1 MPIKRERLSNQ
12 VLLEVKKIIHEKG
25 YTPGDRFYSEGELV
39 SMFDVSRS
47 SIREAIRSLEVSG
60 VLTVQ
65 QGKGI
70 FIADPHREEHQ
81 VFAQWLLEN
90 ETSLEEH
97 FEMRLIIDPK
107 AAGYAARKADKTDI
121 RKLEDICDEFR
132 QMVGNGS
139 VIDMIKLDE
148 RFHLQL
154 AKSTKNRTL
163 YMIMKTMTESL
174 PEGWISSLNVPGRI
188 EKSVH
193 EHQGIIEAIKLQN
206 AELAE
211 QRMESHLRTALE
223 EIHAAMQ
230 KRQVKN

>member
-1 MPIKRERLSNQ
+1 VPIKRERLSNQ
-12 VLLEVKKIIHEKG
+12 VLLEIKRIIHEKG

-39 SMFDVSRS
+39 GMFSVSLS

-70 FIADPHREEHQ
+70 FIADPHREEHHA
-81 VFAQWLLEN
+81 FADWLREN

-121 RKLEDICDEFR
+121 RKLEDICEEFR
-132 QMVGNGS
+132 LMVGNGS

-148 RFHLQL
+148 QFHLQL

-193 EHQGIIEAIKLQN
+193 EHQDIIEAIKLQN

-211 QRMESHLRTALE
+211 QRMETHLRSALD

-230 KRQVKN
+230 KRQVTN

>member
-39 SMFDVSRS
+39 SLFNVSRS

-70 FIADPHREEHQ
+70 FIADPHQEEHHA
-81 VFAQWLLEN
+81 FAQWLLEN

-132 QMVGNGS
+132 QMVGTGS

-148 RFHLQL
+148 QFHLQL

-206 AELAE
+206 AQLAE

-223 EIHAAMQ
+223 EIHATMQ
-230 KRQVKN
+230 QRQALN

>member
-1 MPIKRERLSNQ
+1 
-12 VLLEVKKIIHEKG
+12 
-25 YTPGDRFYSEGELV
+25 
-39 SMFDVSRS
+39 
-47 SIREAIRSLEVSG
+47 
-60 VLTVQ
+60 
-65 QGKGI
+65 
-70 FIADPHREEHQ
+70 
-81 VFAQWLLEN
+81 
-90 ETSLEEH
+90 
-97 FEMRLIIDPK
+97 MRLIIDPK

-139 VIDMIKLDE
+139 VIEMIKLDE
-148 RFHLQL
+148 QFHLQL

-174 PEGWISSLNVPGRI
+174 PEGWISSLNIPGRI
-188 EKSVH
+188 EKSVY
-193 EHQGIIEAIKLQN
+193 EHQSIVEAIKLRD

-230 KRQVKN
+230 ERQV

>member
-1 MPIKRERLSNQ
+1 MPIKRERLSDQ
-12 VLLEVKKIIHEKG
+12 VILEVKKIIHEKG

-39 SMFDVSRS
+39 NMFTVSRS

-70 FIADPHREEHQ
+70 FIADPHREEHHA
-81 VFAQWLLEN
+81 FAQWLQKN

-139 VIDMIKLDE
+139 VIEMIKLDE
-148 RFHLQL
+148 QFHLQL

-174 PEGWISSLNVPGRI
+174 PEGWISSLNIPGRI
-188 EKSVH
+188 EKSVY
-193 EHQGIIEAIKLQN
+193 EHQSIVEAIKLRD

-230 KRQVKN
+230 ERQV

>member
-1 MPIKRERLSNQ
+1 MPIKRERLSDQ
-12 VLLEVKKIIHEKG
+12 VILEVKKIIHEKG
-25 YTPGDRFYSEGELV
+25 YTPGDKFYSEGEMV
-39 SMFDVSRS
+39 NMFTVSRS

-70 FIADPHREEHQ
+70 FIADPHKEEHHA
-81 VFAQWLLEN
+81 FAQWLLKN

-107 AAGYAARKADKTDI
+107 AAGYAARKADKADI

-132 QMVGNGS
+132 QMVANES
-139 VIDMIKLDE
+139 TIEMIKLDE
-148 RFHLQL
+148 QFHLQL

-193 EHQGIIEAIKLQN
+193 EHQGIIEAIKLQD

-211 QRMESHLRTALE
+211 QRMETHLRNALE
-223 EIHAAMQ
+223 EIHATMQ
-230 KRQVKN
+230 EKKALN

>member
-12 VLLEVKKIIHEKG
+12 VLLEVKKIIHDKG

-39 SMFDVSRS
+39 TIFNVSRS

-70 FIADPHREEHQ
+70 FIADPHREEHHA
-81 VFAQWLLEN
+81 FAQWLLEN

-107 AAGYAARKADKTDI
+107 AAGYSARKAEKADI
-121 RKLEDICDEFR
+121 RKLEDLCDEFR
-132 QMVGNGS
+132 QMVGTGS
-139 VIDMIKLDE
+139 VMDMIKLDE
-148 RFHLQL
+148 QFHLQL

-193 EHQGIIEAIKLQN
+193 EHQGIIEAIKLRD

-223 EIHAAMQ
+223 EIRSTMQ
-230 KRQVKN
+230 KRQAIN